1 MVEYFSSLN
10 PLLVGVSFLFSAVV
24 LLSFFLLDKLQVIS
38 ILKKNIN
45 HLAQSVGELQQQTKL
60 IVKNDMELKLYQE
73 EVEDKLNK
81 LTLLRNLILSS
92 VYILDK
98 EKLFSQINEKTIND
112 LGFKKGLILNFDDLK
127 IETNIGFQS
136 QEIEVIRHFL
146 TANKK
151 ALISTP
157 MLSGDLEI
165 CKNLS
170 SQFQNFLIA
179 SVNGRENIHAI
190 FILSTLF
197 SPIVIRR
204 AEKEIFSII
213 CIYLG
218 QCLDNIKLFED
229 LYLAKD
235 ELEKKIK
242 GRTNELIKS
251 LREVEVVSKA
261 KTDFISSVSH
271 ELRTPLTSIKGFS
284 SLLVEEKF
292 GKLPLEAKKRLQK
305 VDENVDKLVDM
316 VNILLDIS
324 RIESGKTEI
333 KIALSDVVKLI
344 KDVGDFLSPQMQ
356 TKEIRFNVD
365 TPENLNVYM
374 DRNLIERVFIN
385 LINNSLKFTP
395 PGGAITIKCNIQ
407 NSQAIIAVSDTGCG
421 ITKEDLEKVF
431 QEFYRTQTTQKI
443 QGSGLGLSL
452 VKRIIDTHKEKI
464 WVESEPGKETTFYFT
479 LRLGEHA

>member
-1 MVEYFSSLN
+1 MGN
-10 PLLVGVSFLFSAVV
+10 CPW
-24 LLSFFLLDKLQVIS
+24 KQ
-38 ILKKNIN
+38 KK
-45 HLAQSVGELQQQTKL
+45 
-60 IVKNDMELKLYQE
+60 D
-73 EVEDKLNK
+73 
-81 LTLLRNLILSS
+81 
-92 VYILDK
+92 
-98 EKLFSQINEKTIND
+98 
-112 LGFKKGLILNFDDLK
+112 
-127 IETNIGFQS
+127 
-136 QEIEVIRHFL
+136 
-146 TANKK
+146 
-151 ALISTP
+151 
-157 MLSGDLEI
+157 
-165 CKNLS
+165 CK
-170 SQFQNFLIA
+170 
-179 SVNGRENIHAI
+179 
-190 FILSTLF
+190 
-197 SPIVIRR
+197 
-204 AEKEIFSII
+204 
-213 CIYLG
+213 
-218 QCLDNIKLFED
+218 
-229 LYLAKD
+229 
-235 ELEKKIK
+235 
-242 GRTNELIKS
+242 
-251 LREVEVVSKA
+251 
-261 KTDFISSVSH
+261 
-271 ELRTPLTSIKGFS
+271 
-284 SLLVEEKF
+284 
-292 GKLPLEAKKRLQK
+292 K